1 MIEDVQ
7 RIDPTTPEWL
17 SSVVEHVAEER
28 RSLNVTSGDDAAT
41 DILERRNCTG
51 GQAGLKR
58 NGLVDEILLALHESR
73 RQQAKR
79 EIERYDHLVQYARA
93 HPLRFDE
100 REGPI
105 GPDGAPG
112 RTRESGLGRA
122 PHPKWVT
129 ELPLSSRWIAPLAVS
144 CACAGLVAAVFKAQ
158 IQMTVM
164 AAVLVAALVS
174 SIAGFAFSA
183 ICGAMLFKLINN
195 PVEVVE
201 LMMVCSIAGQTWMTW
216 ALRHSITWRPL
227 LLFLLGGLLGLP
239 LGFYI
244 LLHSDA
250 VVYSRGTGALLVL
263 YAAYMLFRRPILWR
277 RQRPLL
283 DSLSG
288 FVGGITGGAA
298 AFPGAF
304 VTIWCGMKGWDKER
318 QRALYQPFILVMQ
331 VAAIAIL
338 TLLRPRGAIAPSLV
352 LSSMVYLPA
361 MLCGTM
367 LGMTYFQRL
376 NERQFFVAV
385 NMLLIISGVSLVV

>member
-1 MIEDVQ
+1 MPGTALEFMPG
-7 RIDPTTPEWL
+7 RIAGLDRE
-17 SSVVEHVAEER
+17 EER
-28 RSLNVTSGDDAAT
+28 SLTMTSENGAAI
-41 DILERRNCTG
+41 DLLEGRDRTG
-51 GQAGLKR
+51 ARARLAR
-58 NGLVDEILLALHESR
+58 NGLVNEILLALHNSR
-73 RQQAKR
+73 GKQARR
-79 EIERYDHLVQYARA
+79 EIERHDQLVQYARA

-100 REGPI
+100 PAEAI
-105 GPDGAPG
+105 GPEGAPG
-112 RTRESGLGRA
+112 RTHESGRARA
-122 PHPKWVT
+122 PYPRWLT
-129 ELPLSSRWIAPLAVS
+129 ELRLSGRWIVPLAIS
-144 CACAGLVAAVFKAQ
+144 CACAALAAALFKAQ
-158 IQMTVM
+158 IQVTVM
-164 AAVLVAALVS
+164 AAVFVAALVS

-183 ICGAMLFKLINN
+183 ICGAMLFQLINN
-195 PVEVVE
+195 PVQVVE
-201 LMMVCSIAGQTWMTW
+201 LMMVCSIAGQMWMTW
-216 ALRHSITWRPL
+216 ALWHSITWRPL
-227 LLFLLGGLLGLP
+227 SLFLFGGLLGLP

-250 VVYSRGTGALLVL
+250 AVYTRGMGTLLVL

-283 DSLSG
+283 DGLSG

-331 VAAIAIL
+331 IVAIAML

-367 LGMTYFQRL
+367 LGMTYFKRL
-376 NERQFFVAV
+376 NERQFFIAV
-385 NMLLIISGVSLVV
+385 NMLLIISGVSLVA

>member
-1 MIEDVQ
+1 ML
-7 RIDPTTPEWL
+7 PTHIRL
-17 SSVVEHVAEER
+17 R
-28 RSLNVTSGDDAAT
+28 
-41 DILERRNCTG
+41 
-51 GQAGLKR
+51 
-58 NGLVDEILLALHESR
+58 
-73 RQQAKR
+73 
-79 EIERYDHLVQYARA
+79 DHLVHYARA
-93 HPLRFDE
+93 HPLRGDDQE
-100 REGPI
+100 EPI
-105 GPDGAPG
+105 GPGASEP
-112 RTRESGLGRA
+112 TRESGSGQA
-122 PHPKWVT
+122 PHPKLLAK
-129 ELPLSSRWIAPLAVS
+129 LPQSGRWIAPLAVS
-144 CACAGLVAAVFKAQ
+144 CACAGLVAAMFKVQ

-164 AAVLVAALVS
+164 VGVFAAAMVS

-183 ICGAMLFKLINN
+183 ICGAMLFPLINN

-201 LMMVCSIAGQTWMTW
+201 LMMACSIAGQAWMTW
-216 ALRHSITWRPL
+216 TLRRSLARRPL
-227 LLFLLGGLLGLP
+227 SLFLLGGFLGLP

-250 VVYSRGTGALLVL
+250 VVYTRGIGVLLVA

-304 VTIWCGMKGWDKER
+304 VSIWCGMKGWDKER
-318 QRALYQPFILVMQ
+318 QRAPYQPFILVMQ
-331 VAAIAIL
+331 VAAIGIL

-385 NMLLIISGVSLVV
+385 NMLLIVSGVSLVL